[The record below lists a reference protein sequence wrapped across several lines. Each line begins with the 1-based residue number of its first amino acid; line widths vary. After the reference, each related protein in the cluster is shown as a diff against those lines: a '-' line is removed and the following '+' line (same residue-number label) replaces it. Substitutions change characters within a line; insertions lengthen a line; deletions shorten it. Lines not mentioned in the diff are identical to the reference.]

1 VVLSVLAHRRRGFSM
16 IEVIVVVVLL
26 GIAAGVVLPRL
37 VGTGVRQ
44 AELEAESLRVMLA
57 QVAQRE
63 GLGGADVLLRF
74 TPAENDPAA
83 SGGRFEAF
91 QRVEKSE
98 TADPN
103 QPEWVPARLIRPVVL
118 TFTSVAGVAVDGL
131 PARVGAVME
140 IPLGGGASGGAS
152 AGGDRATRPGVS
164 VLLRR
169 ITGAETLIGQPA
181 EHWQVD
187 LPPGELQARM
197 SRVTSAGAWRPG
209 LGRAVDLDAT
219 GRRTQP
225 W

>member
-1 VVLSVLAHRRRGFSM
+1 M
-16 IEVIVVVVLL
+16 VVVLL

-37 VGTGVRQ
+37 VGSAVRQ

-57 QVAQRE
+57 QAAQRE
-63 GLGGADVLLRF
+63 GLGGADVLIRF

-83 SGGRFEAF
+83 PGGRFEAF
-91 QRVEKSE
+91 QRIEKSD
-98 TADPN
+98 TADPD

-118 TFTSVAGVAVDGL
+118 TFTSVAGVAVNGL
-131 PARVGAVME
+131 PARVGGIVE
-140 IPLGGGASGGAS
+140 IPLGGGLDGTSS
-152 AGGDRATRPGVS
+152 AGGDRAARPGVS

-169 ITGAETLIGQPA
+169 ITASASFTDQGGEL
-181 EHWQVD
+181 WQVD
-187 LPPGELQARM
+187 LPTGELTSRLARV
-197 SRVTSAGAWRPG
+197 SPTVGWRPG